1 MAVEVTSR
9 EGKTRL
15 QPAMAAIQEHAT
27 EAAAFLKALGNDQRL
42 LMLCCLLEGSLS
54 VGEINERV
62 PLSQSALSQH
72 LAVLREAG
80 LVTTTRQ
87 SQTIYYA
94 LAKGPALQIMESV
107 VYGVLRTRGIEE
119 RRQEGKGRGAEE
131 KLRKDAANAFLPR
144 IDRGGWWRQP
154 MEIMP

>member
-1 MAVEVTSR
+1 MAIESASR
-9 EGKTRL
+9 EVKSRL
-15 QPAMAAIQEHAT
+15 LPAMAAIQEHAT
-27 EAAAFLKALGNDQRL
+27 EAAAFLKALANDQRL

-72 LAVLREAG
+72 LAVLRDAG

-94 LAKGPALQIMESV
+94 LAKGPALKIME
-107 VYGVLRTRGIEE
+107 VLYTAFCAPAASKRDAKKT
-119 RRQEGKGRGAEE
+119 
-131 KLRKDAANAFLPR
+131 KDGTPKRN
-144 IDRGGWWRQP
+144 
-154 MEIMP
+154 

>member
-1 MAVEVTSR
+1 MAIEVRSR
-9 EGKTRL
+9 EGKSRL
-15 QPAMAAIQEHAT
+15 LPAMAAIQDHAT
-27 EAAAFLKALGNDQRL
+27 EAAAFLKALANDQRL

-72 LAVLREAG
+72 LGVLRDAG

-94 LAKGPALQIMESV
+94 LAKGPALKIME
-107 VYGVLRTRGIEE
+107 VLYAAFCAPPAAKRCVKKAKDGS
-119 RRQEGKGRGAEE
+119 
-131 KLRKDAANAFLPR
+131 RKRN
-144 IDRGGWWRQP
+144 
-154 MEIMP
+154 